1 MGGSSTPMGMV
12 ASAPF
17 GREQSF
23 IVGAERDLVGQE
35 GSEAFSMPLII
46 TAQELAAPVFA
57 ADPAVII
64 VNDRTGEENT
74 VRVFVCTVEY
84 YIM

>member
-1 MGGSSTPMGMV
+1 M

-17 GREQSF
+17 GCEQSF
-23 IVGAERDLVGQE
+23 IVRAEIDLVGQE

-46 TAQELAAPVFA
+46 TAQGLAAPVFA

-74 VRVFVCTVEY
+74 VRVSVCAVVGNN
-84 YIM
+84 I